1 MKAVLLVIDIL
12 LVAMNKYPLNPN
24 LFKFWNWKLVDD
36 ALQYDYFRVRVLY
49 GGRASSKT
57 HEFASAAVKIS
68 SEHKTRFLCVRR
80 FQNKIKESVY
90 TVIKNKIDDLDLGG
104 FNVQASNIY
113 HENGSEFTFYGI
125 ERNVD
130 EIKSYENCDILWIE
144 EAHNL
149 TKIQWEILEPTIRKQ
164 GSEIWISFN
173 PRLMTDFVWQNFIVN
188 PSNKSIV
195 RKINYDENPY
205 LSQTMVDAIQ
215 EAKEND
221 FERYEHVYLGKPLSD
236 DDQVVIK
243 RSWVEAAID
252 FHLKYDGEMKGQVI
266 LGYDVAD
273 SGEDK
278 NAVTIANGSIV
289 TDCYEWQG
297 GENELK
303 KSADKVR
310 LAALKH
316 GGRIIYDS
324 IGVGAHTG
332 STLQGA
338 GFNDFAGFNAGGKVQ
353 RPTRKYN
360 GVKQKEYFSNVKAQ
374 AWWLVADR
382 LRNTHDFL
390 INNNTDYNA
399 DDLISISSDISNI
412 ESLISELTTPRRDFD
427 KAGRVKVESKD
438 DLKKRDIMSP
448 NKADAFIMAL
458 SISLTSDNRISD
470 LNYTGF

>member
-1 MKAVLLVIDIL
+1 MAS
-12 LVAMNKYPLNPN
+12 LNPQLKN
-24 LFKFWNWKLVDD
+24 FWVDD
-36 ALQYDYFRVRVLY
+36 EGKLIPSRIRVLC
-49 GGRASSKT
+49 GGRASSKSW
-57 HEFASAAVKIS
+57 EFCGRIAQIAQ
-68 SEHKTRFLCVRR
+68 EYKTRVLCVRR

-90 TVIKNKIDDLDLGG
+90 TLIKSQIENFELGG
-104 FNVQASNIY
+104 YSALSSSIENV
-113 HENGSEFTFYGI
+113 NGSEFVFYGI
-125 ERNVD
+125 ERNID
-130 EIKSYENCDILWIE
+130 EIKSFEGADILYLE

-149 TKIQWEILEPTIRKQ
+149 TKEQWEILEPTIRKE

-173 PRLMTDFVWQNFIVN
+173 PRLISDFIWQNFIVN
-188 PSNKSIV
+188 PPKNSMI
-195 RKINYDENPY
+195 RHINYDENPY
-205 LSQTMVDAIQ
+205 LSNTMLDAIT
-215 EAKEND
+215 EAKEKD
-221 FERYEHVYLGKPLSD
+221 FERYEHIYLGKPLSD
-236 DDQVVIK
+236 DDSVIIK
-243 RSWVEAAID
+243 RSWVETAID
-252 FHLKYDGEMKGQVI
+252 FHLQYKGEMLGKVV

-273 SGEDK
+273 SGADK
-278 NAVTIANGSIV
+278 NAVTICNGSVV

-310 LAALKH
+310 MAANKVSGH
-316 GGRIIYDS
+316 IIYDS

-338 GFNDFAGFNAGGKVQ
+338 GFTSFSGFNAGGKVQ
-353 RPTRKYN
+353 RPLRKYN

-382 LRNTHDFL
+382 LRNTHDYVV
-390 INNNTDYNA
+390 NGNTDYKP
-399 DDLISISSDISNI
+399 DDLISLSSKIPNI

-458 SISLTSDNRISD
+458 SISLVNSNRVAELD
-470 LNYTGF
+470 YTGF

>member
-1 MKAVLLVIDIL
+1 MS
-12 LVAMNKYPLNPN
+12 NYPLNPN
-24 LFKFWNWKLVDD
+24 LRPFWGWNMQEEQLK
-36 ALQYDYFRVRVLY
+36 YDYHRLRVLY

-90 TVIKNKIDDLDLGG
+90 TVIKNKIDDLELGG

-125 ERNVD
+125 ERNAD
-130 EIKSYENCDILWIE
+130 EIKSYEGADVLWLE
-144 EAHNL
+144 EAHSL
-149 TKIQWEILEPTIRKQ
+149 TKEQYEILEPTIRKQ

-173 PRLMTDFVWQNFIVN
+173 PRLISDFIWQKFIVN
-188 PSNKSIV
+188 PPKGSII
-195 RKINYDENPY
+195 RHINYDENPY
-205 LSQTMVDAIQ
+205 LSNTMLKTI
-215 EAKEND
+215 EETKEQD
-221 FERYEHVYLGKPLSD
+221 FERYEHIYMGKPLSD
-236 DDQVVIK
+236 DENVVIK

-252 FHLKYDGEMKGQVI
+252 FHLKYDGEMKGQVV

-273 SGEDK
+273 SGADK
-278 NAVTIANGSIV
+278 NAVTVCNGSIV
-289 TDCYEWQG
+289 TECYEWQG

-310 LAALKH
+310 LAALKL

-382 LRNTHDFL
+382 LRNTYDFL
-390 INNNTDYNA
+390 VNNNTNYHA
-399 DDLISISSDISNI
+399 DDLISISSDIPNI
-412 ESLISELTTPRRDFD
+412 ESLVSELTTPRRDFD

>member
-1 MKAVLLVIDIL
+1 MSS
-12 LVAMNKYPLNPN
+12 YPLNPN
-24 LFKFWNWKLVDD
+24 LKPFWGWEMRNDSLMYKY
-36 ALQYDYFRVRVLY
+36 AEGRVLY

-57 HEFASAAVKIS
+57 HEYGGAAAKIAA
-68 SEHKTRFLCVRR
+68 EHKTRFLCVRR

-90 TVIKNKIDDLDLGG
+90 TVLKNKINDLGLTG
-104 FNVQASNIY
+104 FDVQASNIY
-113 HENGSEFTFYGI
+113 HDNGSDFTFYGI

-130 EIKSYENCDILWIE
+130 EIRSFENCDILWIE

-149 TKIQWEILEPTIRKQ
+149 TKTQWETLDPTIRKQ
-164 GSEIWISFN
+164 GSEVWISFN
-173 PRLMTDFVWQNFIVN
+173 PSLISDFIWQKFIVN
-188 PSNKSIV
+188 TPKGFLV
-195 RKINYDENPY
+195 RHINYDENPY
-205 LSQTMVDAIQ
+205 LSQTMLNKIN
-215 EAKEND
+215 EAKAED
-221 FERYEHVYLGKPLSD
+221 LETYEHVYLGKPLSD
-236 DDQVVIK
+236 DENVVIK

-252 FHLKYDGEMKGQVI
+252 FHLKYDGEMLGPVI

-273 SGEDK
+273 SGADK
-278 NAVTIANGSIV
+278 NAVTVVNGSVV
-289 TDCYEWQG
+289 TECYEWQG

-338 GFNDFAGFNAGGKVQ
+338 GFNDFSGFNAGGKVQ

-382 LRNTHDFL
+382 LRNTYDFL
-390 INNNTDYNA
+390 VNNNTNYHA
-399 DDLISISSDISNI
+399 DDLISISSDIPNI

-458 SISLTSDNRISD
+458 SISLTSDNRISE

>member
-1 MKAVLLVIDIL
+1 MQEEQLK
-12 LVAMNKYPLNPN
+12 
-24 LFKFWNWKLVDD
+24 
-36 ALQYDYFRVRVLY
+36 YDYHRLRVLY

-90 TVIKNKIDDLDLGG
+90 TVIKNKIDDLELGG
-104 FNVQASNIY
+104 FNVQSSNIY
-113 HENGSEFTFYGI
+113 HDNGSEFTFYGI
-125 ERNVD
+125 ERNAD
-130 EIKSYENCDILWIE
+130 EIKSYEGADVLWLE
-144 EAHNL
+144 EAHSL
-149 TKIQWEILEPTIRKQ
+149 TKEQYEILEPTIRKQ

-173 PRLMTDFVWQNFIVN
+173 PRLISDFIWQKFIVN
-188 PSNKSIV
+188 PPKGSII
-195 RKINYDENPY
+195 RHINYDENPY
-205 LSQTMVDAIQ
+205 LSNTMLKTI
-215 EAKEND
+215 EETKEQD
-221 FERYEHVYLGKPLSD
+221 FERYEHIYMGKPLSD
-236 DDQVVIK
+236 DENVVIK

-252 FHLKYDGEMKGQVI
+252 FHLKYDGEMKGQVV

-273 SGEDK
+273 SGADK
-278 NAVTIANGSIV
+278 NAVTVCNGSIV
-289 TDCYEWQG
+289 TECYEWQG

-310 LAALKH
+310 HAALKL

-390 INNNTDYNA
+390 VNNNTNYHA
-399 DDLISISSDISNI
+399 DDLISISSDIPNI

-458 SISLTSDNRISD
+458 SISLTNDNRISD

>member
-1 MKAVLLVIDIL
+1 MS
-12 LVAMNKYPLNPN
+12 NYPLNPN
-24 LFKFWNWKLVDD
+24 LRPFWGWKMQDNELR
-36 ALQYDYFRVRVLY
+36 YDYHRLRVLY

-57 HEFASAAVKIS
+57 HEFASAASKIS
-68 SEHKTRFLCVRR
+68 SESKTRFLCVRR

-90 TVIKNKIDDLDLGG
+90 TVIKNKIDDLELGG
-104 FNVQASNIY
+104 FNIQASNIY
-113 HENGSEFTFYGI
+113 HDNGSEFAFYGI
-125 ERNVD
+125 ERNAD
-130 EIKSYENCDILWIE
+130 EIKSFEGCDILWIE
-144 EAHNL
+144 EAHSL
-149 TKIQWEILEPTIRKQ
+149 TKEQWEILEPTIRKE

-173 PRLMTDFVWQNFIVN
+173 PRLISDFIWQKFIVN
-188 PSNKSIV
+188 PPKNSMI
-195 RKINYDENPY
+195 RHINYDENPY
-205 LSQTMVDAIQ
+205 LSNTMLKTIEETREQ
-215 EAKEND
+215 D
-221 FERYEHVYLGKPLSD
+221 FERYEHIYMGKPLSD
-236 DDQVVIK
+236 DENVVIK

-252 FHLKYDGEMKGQVI
+252 FHLKYDGEMKGQVV

-273 SGEDK
+273 SGADK
-278 NAVTIANGSIV
+278 NAVTVCNGSIV
-289 TDCYEWQG
+289 TECYEWQG

-310 LAALKH
+310 HAALKL

-382 LRNTHDFL
+382 LRNTYDFL
-390 INNNTDYNA
+390 VNNNTNYHA
-399 DDLISISSDISNI
+399 DDLISISSDIPNI
-412 ESLISELTTPRRDFD
+412 ESLVSELTTPRRDFD

-458 SISLTSDNRISD
+458 SISLTNDNRISE